1 MLNFT
6 PKSILARVLT
16 RDAREPEDLI
26 RRNQAELMTPADG
39 SSKSAS
45 MRAILLSILMVTGSL
60 FVSSVMADDTDGDGT
75 DDSVDDCP
83 VAAGNST
90 LDRTGCPDRDG
101 DGTSDINDPWVMSTG
116 GYQQDAHQSSSDDY
130 LMVRFSE
137 DASQY
142 VTLENAG
149 SWQSST
155 ANLRIWDT
163 ATQSNLRTIQ
173 TSEYGYDVDISADGM
188 YVAAVFDDDRL
199 RAYYSSNGSELFS
212 VSTDVGSGDQPN
224 EVEYSPDGTMIA
236 VVIGRSGNSGTNGE
250 VQIYNSMT
258 GAEITSFNP
267 GSADRFYSVGWS
279 PDGNRMVIGGNE
291 IIFIYDT
298 DTWTSNRTIS
308 NAFSSLSSV
317 HYSPD
322 GNMISACSSWGGSDA
337 RAKVYNANTGAEE
350 WSYTTSTSC
359 NDAAWSPDSS
369 QVAFSHTYY
378 RSDGASIN
386 VFFSATGV
394 KIDTL
399 SAPRPGGCTSSGN
412 GNNCGTIYGVDWHP
426 DGNHIISAHGRN
438 DEGIYHWVVD
448 PDMDNDGYLNP
459 DDAFPEDPS
468 QWNDTDGDNY
478 GDNPDPATEPDSC
491 PNVFGTSYM
500 DVFGCPDS
508 DGDGYS
514 DDGDQFDD
522 DPYQWADNDGDGYPS
537 NTNDPRDPNPYG
549 GIDHFDENPTQW
561 DDTDGDGYGDNY
573 ANASWT
579 SIRPAEWPGQLLT
592 MTPLQLVDVD
602 TFPLNPEQWNDTDG
616 DWVGDEPFTTVSDGC
631 PLAWGNSVWDRIGCP
646 DSDGDGYSNPGNAGP
661 GEGLASPA
669 GDADAFV
676 NDATQ
681 WHDSDGDGYGDNKSG
696 NMGDE
701 CPGEA
706 GSSQKAIH
714 WNEVNET
721 YDDIVWYGCADND
734 GDGYAN
740 SGEAFPNDPTQWSDT
755 DGDGFD
761 RNNAE
766 SSCGDNP
773 NGNNPDLFPT
783 DGTQCGDRDG
793 DGYGDNPSGPN
804 GDSFPD
810 DPSQWWDSDGDG
822 FGDNPQG
829 NLPDI
834 CPAMYGTTS
843 TAEARGCPDSDQD
856 GTPDPQ
862 DAFPND
868 PFQDTDTDGDGFGD
882 SQFSVDGDDCPTWPG
897 SSTEGNVYGCTDS
910 DGDGW
915 ADTIDTFPEDPTQ
928 WADSDGDGYGDN
940 YTYTNVTGEKLSDD
954 SYRWDCDIDSGLI
967 LSRVQNGDAFPDE
980 ATQWSDTDGDGFGDN
995 YKDNS
1000 TVRLECWPG
1009 ELVADARNSDA
1020 FPLRFTQSKD
1030 ADRDGFGDNSAI
1042 GDYQPDLCKSVMG
1055 FSWEDKFGCPDSDV
1069 DGWSDTADACPYDPD
1084 IHLIGQKCQITSADI
1099 GDSQGEEDDS
1109 SAMMYIMGGF
1119 ITLLLSL
1126 IFVALVAKQ
1135 MGARKRLSEI
1145 REMQQQEMAFNDE
1158 EQERRQKWID
1168 HYLSTGDIEKAKE
1181 LGYIEKAEW
1190 QVHMEQEEAE
1200 KASLPSLGDLLD

>member
-6 PKSILARVLT
+6 LNRALVRALA

-26 RRNQAELMTPADG
+26 HRKQAGIMVSGGAK
-39 SSKSAS
+39 SKLAS
-45 MRAILLSILMVTGSL
+45 TRAILLSILMVTGTL

-75 DDSVDDCP
+75 DDSMDDCP

-101 DGTSDINDPWVMSTG
+101 DGTSDLNDPWVMSTG
-116 GYQQDAHQSSSDDY
+116 GYLQDSYQSSSDDY
-130 LMVRFSE
+130 IMVRFNH
-137 DASQY
+137 DASKY
-142 VTLENAG
+142 ATAENNGG
-149 SWQSST
+149 SSEI
-155 ANLRIWDT
+155 RVWDT
-163 ATQSNLRTIQ
+163 ASRTNLRTIQ
-173 TSEYGYDVDISADGM
+173 VGDSAADIDWSPDGQHVAVHTNDEEVRI
-188 YVAAVFDDDRL
+188 YVASDGSLYDTMDT
-199 RAYYSSNGSELFS
+199 NGEDAGEL
-212 VSTDVGSGDQPN
+212 
-224 EVEYSPDGTMIA
+224 EYSPDGTMLA
-236 VVIGRSGNSGTNGE
+236 VTGNRDGNSGDGQIEIFDVDTNSPTFGD
-250 VQIYNSMT
+250 VLQT
-258 GAEITSFNP
+258 LNP
-267 GSADRFYSVGWS
+267 SSTVYYYSVDWS
-279 PDGNRMVIGGNE
+279 PDGSRLVVGGYE
-291 IIFIYDT
+291 AIYIIDT
-298 DTWTSNRTIS
+298 DTWGENRTIT
-308 NAFSSLSSV
+308 NAFSTLNSV

-322 GNMISACSSWGGSDA
+322 GNMISACSAWGGSNA
-337 RAKVYNANTGAEE
+337 RAKVYNAMTGAEM

-378 RSDGASIN
+378 QSDGASIN
-386 VFFSATGV
+386 IFFSTSGT

-399 SAPRPGGCTSSGN
+399 SAPRPGGCTSGGG

-426 DGNHIISAHGRN
+426 DGNYIISAHGRN
-438 DEGIYHWVVD
+438 DEGVYHWLVD
-448 PDMDNDGYLNP
+448 PDIDNDGYLNP
-459 DDAFPEDPS
+459 DDAFPEDGT

-478 GDNPDPATEPDSC
+478 GDNPAPATEPDAC
-491 PNVFGTSYM
+491 PEVFGTSYM
-500 DVFGCPDS
+500 DVFGCPDA

-514 DDGDQFDD
+514 DDGDAFDD

-537 NTNDPRDPNPYG
+537 NVNDPRDPNPYG

-561 DDTDGDGYGDNY
+561 DDSDGDGYGDNY
-573 ANASWT
+573 GNASWT

-592 MTPLQLVDVD
+592 MTATQEVDVD

-616 DWVGDEPFTTVSDGC
+616 DWVGDEPFTAVSDGC
-631 PLAWGNSVWDRIGCP
+631 PLVWGNSVWDRIGCP

-681 WHDSDGDGYGDNKSG
+681 WHDSDGDGFGDNKSG

-706 GSSQKAIH
+706 GSSQKAIL
-714 WNEVNET
+714 WNEINET

-740 SGEAFPNDPTQWSDT
+740 SGEAFPNDPTQWADT

-810 DPSQWWDSDGDG
+810 DPSQWWDTDGDG
-822 FGDNPQG
+822 YGDNPQG
-829 NLPDI
+829 NLPDV
-834 CPAMYGTTS
+834 CPTMYGTTS
-843 TAEARGCPDSDQD
+843 TAEARGCPDSDND

-862 DAFPND
+862 DDFPDD

-882 SQFSVDGDDCPTWPG
+882 SQLSVDGDDCPTWPG
-897 SSTEGNVYGCTDS
+897 TSTEGNIYGCTDS

-915 ADTIDTFPEDPTQ
+915 ADTIDVFPEDVSQ
-928 WADSDGDGYGDN
+928 WVDSDGDGYGDN
-940 YTYTNVTGEKLSDD
+940 YTYTNVTGDKLDED
-954 SYRWDCDIDSGLI
+954 TYRWGCDIDPDLI
-967 LSRVQNGDAFPDE
+967 QSRIQNGDAFPDE
-980 ATQWSDTDGDGFGDN
+980 PTQWSDTDGDGFGDN

-1009 ELVADARNSDA
+1009 ELVQDARNSDA

-1030 ADRDGFGDNSAI
+1030 ADRDGYGDNSAI
-1042 GDYQPDLCKSVMG
+1042 GDYQPDLCKSEMG
-1055 FSWEDKFGCPDSDV
+1055 FSWEDKFGCPDSDE
-1069 DGWSDTADACPYDPD
+1069 DGWSDTADACPYDPNV
-1084 IHLIGQKCQITSADI
+1084 HLIGQRCEITSANV
-1099 GDSQGEEDDS
+1099 GDSQAEEGDS
-1109 SAMMYIMGGF
+1109 SLMLYIMGGA
-1119 ITLLLSL
+1119 IALLLSL

-1145 REMQQQEMAFNDE
+1145 RDMQAQEMAFNDE

-1181 LGYIEKAEW
+1181 LGYVEKAEW
-1190 QVHMEQEEAE
+1190 QVHMEQEAAE
-1200 KASLPSLGDLLD
+1200 KAALPSLGDLLD

>member
-1 MLNFT
+1 
-6 PKSILARVLT
+6 
-16 RDAREPEDLI
+16 
-26 RRNQAELMTPADG
+26 
-39 SSKSAS
+39 
-45 MRAILLSILMVTGSL
+45 
-60 FVSSVMADDTDGDGT
+60 
-75 DDSVDDCP
+75 
-83 VAAGNST
+83 
-90 LDRTGCPDRDG
+90 
-101 DGTSDINDPWVMSTG
+101 
-116 GYQQDAHQSSSDDY
+116 
-130 LMVRFSE
+130 
-137 DASQY
+137 
-142 VTLENAG
+142 
-149 SWQSST
+149 
-155 ANLRIWDT
+155 
-163 ATQSNLRTIQ
+163 
-173 TSEYGYDVDISADGM
+173 
-188 YVAAVFDDDRL
+188 
-199 RAYYSSNGSELFS
+199 
-212 VSTDVGSGDQPN
+212 
-224 EVEYSPDGTMIA
+224 
-236 VVIGRSGNSGTNGE
+236 
-250 VQIYNSMT
+250 
-258 GAEITSFNP
+258 
-267 GSADRFYSVGWS
+267 
-279 PDGNRMVIGGNE
+279 
-291 IIFIYDT
+291 
-298 DTWTSNRTIS
+298 
-308 NAFSSLSSV
+308 
-317 HYSPD
+317 
-322 GNMISACSSWGGSDA
+322 
-337 RAKVYNANTGAEE
+337 
-350 WSYTTSTSC
+350 
-359 NDAAWSPDSS
+359 
-369 QVAFSHTYY
+369 
-378 RSDGASIN
+378 
-386 VFFSATGV
+386 
-394 KIDTL
+394 
-399 SAPRPGGCTSSGN
+399 
-412 GNNCGTIYGVDWHP
+412 
-426 DGNHIISAHGRN
+426 
-438 DEGIYHWVVD
+438 
-448 PDMDNDGYLNP
+448 
-459 DDAFPEDPS
+459 
-468 QWNDTDGDNY
+468 
-478 GDNPDPATEPDSC
+478 
-491 PNVFGTSYM
+491 
-500 DVFGCPDS
+500 
-508 DGDGYS
+508 
-514 DDGDQFDD
+514 
-522 DPYQWADNDGDGYPS
+522 
-537 NTNDPRDPNPYG
+537 
-549 GIDHFDENPTQW
+549 
-561 DDTDGDGYGDNY
+561 
-573 ANASWT
+573 
-579 SIRPAEWPGQLLT
+579 
-592 MTPLQLVDVD
+592 
-602 TFPLNPEQWNDTDG
+602 
-616 DWVGDEPFTTVSDGC
+616 
-631 PLAWGNSVWDRIGCP
+631 
-646 DSDGDGYSNPGNAGP
+646 
-661 GEGLASPA
+661 
-669 GDADAFV
+669 
-676 NDATQ
+676 
-681 WHDSDGDGYGDNKSG
+681 
-696 NMGDE
+696 MGDE

-834 CPAMYGTTS
+834 CPTMYGTTS

-1055 FSWEDKFGCPDSDV
+1055 FSWEDKFGCPDSDE

>member
-1 MLNFT
+1 M
-6 PKSILARVLT
+6 
-16 RDAREPEDLI
+16 
-26 RRNQAELMTPADG
+26 
-39 SSKSAS
+39 
-45 MRAILLSILMVTGSL
+45 
-60 FVSSVMADDTDGDGT
+60 SVAMAADTDGDGT

-116 GYQQDAHQSSSDDY
+116 GYQQNSHQSSSDDY
-130 LMVRFSE
+130 LMVRFNG

-142 VTLENAG
+142 VTLENSGGWG
-149 SWQSST
+149 SSS

-163 ATQSNLRTIQ
+163 ATKSNLRTIQ
-173 TSEYGYDVDISADGM
+173 ANEYGFDVDISADGM
-188 YVAAVFDDDRL
+188 YVATVLDDDSL
-199 RAYYSSNGSELFS
+199 RAYYTSNGSEMFS

-224 EVEYSPDGTMIA
+224 EVEYSPDGSMIA

-250 VQIYNSMT
+250 VQIYNSTT

-291 IIFIYDT
+291 VIFIYDT

-308 NAFSSLSSV
+308 NAFSSLNSV

-322 GNMISACSSWGGSDA
+322 GNMISACSAWGGSNA
-337 RAKVYNANTGAEE
+337 RAKIYNANTGAEE

-378 RSDGASIN
+378 QSDGASIN
-386 VFFSATGV
+386 IFFSATGV

-399 SAPRPGGCTSSGN
+399 SAPRPGGCTSSGG

-426 DGNHIISAHGRN
+426 DGNHLVSAHARN
-438 DEGIYHWVVD
+438 DEGVYHWIVD

-459 DDAFPEDPS
+459 DDAFPEDGT

-478 GDNPDPATEPDSC
+478 GDNPAPATEPDSC
-491 PNVFGTSYM
+491 PDVFGTSYM
-500 DVFGCPDS
+500 DVFGCPDA

-514 DDGDQFDD
+514 DAGDEFDN
-522 DPYQWADNDGDGYPS
+522 DPYQWADADGDGYPS
-537 NTNDPRDPNPYG
+537 NPNDPRDPNPYG
-549 GIDHFDENPTQW
+549 GIDHFDNNPTQW

-573 ANASWT
+573 GNSTW
-579 SIRPAEWPGQLLT
+579 SNIRPAEWPGQWLS
-592 MTPLQLVDVD
+592 MTPMQLNDVD

-616 DWVGDEPFTTVSDGC
+616 DWVGDEPFTAVSDGC
-631 PLAWGNSVWDRIGCP
+631 PLVWGNSVWDRIGCP

-676 NDATQ
+676 DDPTQ

-701 CPGEA
+701 CPGES
-706 GSSQKAIH
+706 GTSQKAIE
-714 WNEVNET
+714 WNESSGI
-721 YDDIVWYGCADND
+721 YDDKAWYGCADND

-740 SGEAFPNDPTQWSDT
+740 AGEAFPNDPTQWSDS

-761 RNNAE
+761 RNNVE

-810 DPSQWWDSDGDG
+810 DPTQWWDSDGDG
-822 FGDNPQG
+822 YGDNPDG
-829 NLPDI
+829 NLHDI
-834 CPAMYGTTS
+834 CPAMYGVTS
-843 TAEARGCPDSDQD
+843 SDEARGCPDSDSD

-862 DAFPND
+862 DAFPDD

-882 SQFSVDGDDCPTWPG
+882 SQFSVDGDDCPEWPG
-897 SSTEGNVYGCTDS
+897 SSTEGNVYGCTDT

-915 ADTIDTFPEDPTQ
+915 ADTIDVFPDNPSQ
-928 WADSDGDGYGDN
+928 WIDSDGDGYGDN
-940 YTYTNVTGEKLSDD
+940 YTYTNVTGEMIADD
-954 SYRWDCDIDSGLI
+954 TYRWSCDVEPEYIQTRI
-967 LSRVQNGDAFPDE
+967 QNGDAFPDE
-980 ATQWSDTDGDGFGDN
+980 ATQWSDMDGDGYGDN
-995 YKDNS
+995 YKDS
-1000 TVRLECWPG
+1000 TSVRKECWPG
-1009 ELVADARNSDA
+1009 QLVENARNPDS
-1020 FPLRFTQSKD
+1020 FPLRVSQYID
-1030 ADRDGFGDNSAI
+1030 PDRDGYGDSYLKTEDGQDAFQT
-1042 GDYQPDLCKSVMG
+1042 DRCPTQRG
-1055 FSWEDKFGCPDSDV
+1055 FSFENNYYGCPDTDG
-1069 DGWSDTADACPYDPD
+1069 DGWADKAGQDDCIYDPNIWNTIEQGD
-1084 IHLIGQKCQITSADI
+1084 CQITEATA
-1099 GDSQGEEDDS
+1099 GEEDGNS
-1109 SAMMYIMGGF
+1109 GNSQLMLYIMGGV
-1119 ITLLLSL
+1119 IALMLAL

-1145 REMQQQEMAFNDE
+1145 KDLQQQEMAFNNE

-1168 HYLSTGDIEKAKE
+1168 HYLSTGEIEKAKE
-1181 LGYIEKAEW
+1181 LGYVEKAEW
-1190 QVHMEQEEAE
+1190 QVHMEQEAAE
-1200 KASLPSLGDLLD
+1200 KSSLPSLGDLLD